1 MMKNGDMAY
10 SGRLILQGKTFCKEK
25 HFARKKFCKEK
36 ILDKKSHCTDAREQP
51 TQWLMCE

>member
-1 MMKNGDMAY
+1 MMKNGDMNY

-25 HFARKKFCKEK
+25 HSAKKN
-36 ILDKKSHCTDAREQP
+36 ILDKKSHCTDVREQP